1 MVREGSVVL
10 EVLVE
15 LAVQPLRVE
24 LVVQVGLLHQQ
35 LGLVLE
41 VLGPLRYPCLD
52 FLLVLLDFLVR
63 PSEVNCHR
71 IFRLH
76 FRSLCFLVITLL
88 IERLVLRYLL
98 GLDFRS
104 DWPFREL
111 DLQEVLL
118 VVVPVQELQRLPV
131 QEVLVL
137 LARCRPVVT
146 FVVQIVI

>member
-24 LVVQVGLLHQQ
+24 LVVQVELPQHQRGLD
-35 LGLVLE
+35 LE
-41 VLGPLRYPCLD
+41 VLGPLRHPCLN
-52 FLLVLLDFLVR
+52 LLLDFPVR
-63 PSEVNCHR
+63 PSEVDCRR

-98 GLDFRS
+98 GLDSRS